1 MLRFAQWTFYWCRIF
16 LSSVIDLIGTHWIIV
31 SETYYFT
38 QRCWL
43 GLLTCTEKNLETWEI
58 GICGFQ
64 CRNFKYLG
72 QRARKIFSYQIHLN
86 RYLNIFNLFKPILF
100 PFISNLYLSH
110 WIRCDRYFINLYMK
124 NKICLT
130 ENRMKY
136 ISRIAHYLLTTESAS
151 SSHYRFR
158 VLMLEKFMRLVAL
171 QKIKIRFYFCRVY
184 WKDPA

>member
-1 MLRFAQWTFYWCRIF
+1 MLRLAQWTFYWCRIF

-31 SETYYFT
+31 SETYYFA

-43 GLLTCTEKNLETWEI
+43 GLLTCTEKKSRNLGNWDLWFSVQE
-58 GICGFQ
+58 FQ
-64 CRNFKYLG
+64 TF
-72 QRARKIFSYQIHLN
+72 RKKVGKVFSHQIQKQIKTDIKINLT
-86 RYLNIFNLFKPILF
+86 YLNSILF

-110 WIRCDRYFINLYMK
+110 WIRCDRYFINLYIK
-124 NKICLT
+124 NETCLT

-151 SSHYRFR
+151 SSHYRFC

-171 QKIKIRFYFCRVY
+171 DKMKIKRHNSVLFL
-184 WKDPA
+184 

>member
-1 MLRFAQWTFYWCRIF
+1 MWFSVQEFQIF
-16 LSSVIDLIGTHWIIV
+16 RTKG
-31 SETYYFT
+31 E
-38 QRCWL
+38 Q
-43 GLLTCTEKNLETWEI
+43 NLFRPNSPKQI
-58 GICGFQ
+58 L
-64 CRNFKYLG
+64 KYL
-72 QRARKIFSYQIHLN
+72 I
-86 RYLNIFNLFKPILF
+86 YLNSSLF

-130 ENRMKY
+130 ENRMKF

-184 WKDPA
+184 